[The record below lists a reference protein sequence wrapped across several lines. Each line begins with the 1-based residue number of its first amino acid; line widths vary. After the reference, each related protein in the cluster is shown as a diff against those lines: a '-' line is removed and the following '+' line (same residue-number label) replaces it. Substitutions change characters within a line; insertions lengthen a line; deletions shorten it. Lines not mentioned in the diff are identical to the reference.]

1 MGSMHRRAS
10 GDRRIATTDLAHDLT
25 LVTRDAKL
33 ENQGVRRLIPILCV
47 SGGVNDLLDEMK
59 QCKSVRACIEL
70 ALTDAYGDYEQACA
84 WLTCIE
90 TMFGRY
96 KRAVVI
102 GEEVTLEGFELVND
116 AAIVAVCRRG
126 KRKARVALESVE
138 FPDASPIEARWLTAW
153 KRFASGTH

>member
-1 MGSMHRRAS
+1 MGNMHRRAS
-10 GDRRIATTDLAHDLT
+10 EDKRIATTDLAHDLT

-84 WLTCIE
+84 WL
-90 TMFGRY
+90 R
-96 KRAVVI
+96 RAHI
-102 GEEVTLEGFELVND
+102 DHRWTFR
-116 AAIVAVCRRG
+116 IHSCRSAG
-126 KRKARVALESVE
+126 GLSVE
-138 FPDASPIEARWLTAW
+138 LSSF
-153 KRFASGTH
+153 